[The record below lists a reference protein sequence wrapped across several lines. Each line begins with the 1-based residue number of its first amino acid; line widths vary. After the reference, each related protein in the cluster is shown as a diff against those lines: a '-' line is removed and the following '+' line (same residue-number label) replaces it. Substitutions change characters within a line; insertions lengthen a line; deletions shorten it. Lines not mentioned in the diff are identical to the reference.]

1 MAGMIICVVV
11 TTLSIH
17 PAASQTL
24 DQEIS
29 PTETSAPASETV
41 TTTPTI
47 PELTSTDSPTNT
59 ATIIASVL
67 PTNTATISPTTTL
80 TPTRN
85 PGYKKVRLLVGTNW
99 SASTEGLMTSGM
111 ETVMD
116 PAAIELAKI
125 GISILEVPADKVD
138 QVRAELKVDPD
149 VSFVESDGVVQALDV
164 YPNDPGFP
172 AQYALINI
180 HAPQGWVVSTGST
193 MVTIAVIDSG
203 VDLSHPDLVD
213 KVLQGYDFIE
223 NDPTPQDEY
232 GHGTHVSGIAA
243 ASTNNGSGVSGVSW
257 GAQILPVRVLDS
269 HGNGEY
275 STLAAGII
283 WAVDHGAQILNL
295 SLGGIN
301 PNTTLLKAVNY
312 AFERGVLIIASSGN
326 DGSGNLRYPAR
337 YPVVVAVGSTNS
349 IDQRSGYS
357 NYGSG
362 LDLVA
367 PGESIYSS
375 NPGGYAY
382 RTGTSM
388 SAPFV
393 SGLASILWGMPGIG
407 SALKVETAMEKNA
420 LDLGSTGW
428 DAEYGFGLIQMDAAL
443 LYDAIPPKPH
453 KTPTA
458 AIPSGYAANM
468 AVTPTVSPSPTMTM
482 TLATTPPVAATSTGN
497 NEVGSLALIDETKT
511 STPTLVSPV
520 LTSIVESPS
529 RPEPGYLLLLAGSC
543 FLLGGIALIILLVIL
558 KDRKNSDETGT
569 R

>member
-1 MAGMIICVVV
+1 MIICVVV
-11 TTLSIH
+11 TALSIR

-29 PTETSAPASETV
+29 PTGTLAPISETV

-59 ATIIASVL
+59 ATITASVL
-67 PTNTATISPTTTL
+67 PTNTATISPTITL
-80 TPTRN
+80 TPARD
-85 PGYKKVRLLVGTNW
+85 PGHKKVRLLVGTKW
-99 SASTEGLMTSGM
+99 SASTEGLMASGM
-111 ETVMD
+111 GTVMD

-138 QVRAELKVDPD
+138 QTRAELKLDPD
-149 VSFVESDGVVQALDV
+149 VSFVESDGMVQALDV

-180 HAPQGWVVSTGST
+180 HAPQGWAVSTGST

-269 HGNGEY
+269 HGNGDY

-295 SLGGIN
+295 SLGGIS

-312 AFERGVLIIASSGN
+312 AYERGVMIIASSGN

-349 IDQRSGYS
+349 LDQRSGYS

-362 LDLVA
+362 LDLMA
-367 PGESIYSS
+367 PGETIYSS
-375 NPGGYAY
+375 DPGGYAY

-393 SGLASILWGMPGIG
+393 SGLAAILWGMPGYG
-407 SALKVETAMEKNA
+407 STLKVETAIERNA

-443 LYDAIPPKPH
+443 IYDPIPPKPH
-453 KTPTA
+453 KTPTPQISNGYLA
-458 AIPSGYAANM
+458 NLALTPSMSA
-468 AVTPTVSPSPTMTM
+468 SPTQTMILAITPSMT
-482 TLATTPPVAATSTGN
+482 AAASTGN
-497 NEVGSLALIDETKT
+497 NEVGSMSLIDETMT
-511 STPTLVSPV
+511 STPSRVTPV
-520 LTSIVESPS
+520 LTSVVDSPS
-529 RPEPGYLLLLAGSC
+529 RHESAYLLLLAGTC
-543 FLLGGIALIILLVIL
+543 FILGGIALILFLVIL
-558 KDRKNSDETGT
+558 KDRQNPSHSGED
-569 R
+569 